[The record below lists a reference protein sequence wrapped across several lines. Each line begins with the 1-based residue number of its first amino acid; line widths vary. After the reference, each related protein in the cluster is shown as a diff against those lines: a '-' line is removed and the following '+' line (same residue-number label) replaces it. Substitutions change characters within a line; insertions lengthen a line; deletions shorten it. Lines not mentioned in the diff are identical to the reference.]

1 MLNQFSRTQLIYGK
15 DAMDIL
21 YKAHVAVFGIGG
33 VGGYVVEALARSG
46 VSNFTLIDDDK
57 VCLTNCNRQILATVN
72 EVGKYK
78 VDVMKQRILSINPF
92 AKVETRQCFFLPS
105 NQDEFDFT
113 QYDYI
118 VDAIDTVSAKIAIV
132 LKAQENNIPVI
143 SSMGAGNKVNP
154 MGFIVSDIYKT
165 EMDPLA
171 KVMRHELKKRGVK
184 KLKVV
189 YSKEKPLK
197 PIEDPT
203 ISCRTHCICP
213 KGTRKCTDR
222 RDIPGSNAF
231 VPTACGLLIASEVV
245 RDLTNS
251 VARSELKR

>member
-33 VGGYVVEALARSG
+33 VGGSVVDALARSG

-57 VCLTNCNRQILATVN
+57 VCLSNCNRQIIATVN

-78 VDVMKQRILSINPF
+78 VDVMKQRILSINPS

-118 VDAIDTVSAKIAIV
+118 VDAIDTVSAKIAIA
-132 LKAQENNIPVI
+132 L
-143 SSMGAGNKVNP
+143 
-154 MGFIVSDIYKT
+154 
-165 EMDPLA
+165 
-171 KVMRHELKKRGVK
+171 
-184 KLKVV
+184 
-189 YSKEKPLK
+189 
-197 PIEDPT
+197 
-203 ISCRTHCICP
+203 
-213 KGTRKCTDR
+213 
-222 RDIPGSNAF
+222 
-231 VPTACGLLIASEVV
+231 
-245 RDLTNS
+245 
-251 VARSELKR
+251 